1 MEIYYQPHH
10 TIDANK
16 IYSQQTFLIQ
26 SVMEFIFII
35 ARIAIILPIV
45 SLTREEITLNCRDT
59 VCRKEKPAVLYVKLS
74 IIKMCDV
81 CICVWRVCM

>member
-1 MEIYYQPHH
+1 MEIYCQPHH

-35 ARIAIILPIV
+35 ARIELF
-45 SLTREEITLNCRDT
+45 SLLF
-59 VCRKEKPAVLYVKLS
+59 L
-74 IIKMCDV
+74 
-81 CICVWRVCM
+81 